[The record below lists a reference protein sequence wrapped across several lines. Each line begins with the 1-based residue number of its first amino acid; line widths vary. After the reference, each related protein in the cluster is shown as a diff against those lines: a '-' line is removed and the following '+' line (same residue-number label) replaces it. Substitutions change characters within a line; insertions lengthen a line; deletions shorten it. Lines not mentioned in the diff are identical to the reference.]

1 MANEVF
7 VNDREVACKAG
18 EGKSV
23 ASFPDVC
30 YTPPRT
36 QGSPR
41 GIPVPYP
48 NTAYA
53 KDTANGSK
61 TVMITGKQVALKD
74 KSYFK
79 TSTGNEAG
87 CADKGIKTGKI
98 KGKAYFTS
106 WSMNVFIESYNVCRH
121 MDMMTHNHGS
131 YPPNTGAWPFLDS
144 TNYKK
149 CKKELAKVDLKCNPD
164 DKKNKPKKTKKGIS
178 KRKPGIWKDKNCKG
192 LGIKPNLFK
201 DPEEVKKQLNDMLD
215 VSKQLET
222 MVETAK
228 DKLVGKIGV
237 WGAKKAAKIATKAG
251 LKGWIGP
258 AGWLWTAYDFVS
270 AGIELDSMWDI
281 VDDMKEDLENLK
293 KLPQELENIKDK
305 IKDKPAEAMADAQA
319 LIAKA
324 NPCTRAMK
332 CRLVSKS
339 SADRSKTNVKNGC
352 CSGQTGHHLIPNTM
366 VKNSA
371 DCKGVTYGTAPTVC
385 AEGTSHSTGGSH
397 GQLHKKIEK
406 LIKDNADTNGEMT
419 LEKAKDIAVKSH
431 RQVFGAGCSK
441 KCLMAQLDKYYDDK
455 CKNGDASKVDAN
467 SAMGGRQGPYK
478 KKIGSGTF

>member
-1 MANEVF
+1 MTNEVF

-98 KGKAYFTS
+98 KGKAYFIS

-131 YPPNTGAWPFLDS
+131 YPPNTGSWPFLDTS
-144 TNYKK
+144 NYGK
-149 CKKELAKVDLKCNPD
+149 CKKELKKVDLKCNPD
-164 DKKNKPKKTKKGIS
+164 DKKNKPKKTKKGI
-178 KRKPGIWKDKNCKG
+178 WKDKNCKG
-192 LGIKPNLFK
+192 LGITPNLFK
-201 DPEEVKKQLNDMLD
+201 DPEAVTNQLNDMLD
-215 VSKQLET
+215 VSKQLEA
-222 MVETAK
+222 MVEKAK
-228 DKLVGKIGV
+228 NKLVEKIGV

-258 AGWLWTAYDFVS
+258 AGWIWTAYDVVS

-281 VDDMKEDLENLK
+281 VDDMKEDLKNLK
-293 KLPQELENIKDK
+293 KLPQELEKIKNK

-319 LIAKA
+319 LIAKT

-332 CRLVSKS
+332 CRLVSKN
-339 SADRSKTNVKNGC
+339 SADRSNKSIKNGC
-352 CSGQTGHHLIPNTM
+352 CSGQTGHHLLPDAM
-366 VKNSA
+366 VRDSA
-371 DCKGVTYGTAPTVC
+371 DCKGGVTYGSAPTVC
-385 AEGTSHSTGGSH
+385 AEGISHSTGGSH
-397 GQLHKKIEK
+397 GQLHNELDKRVKKS
-406 LIKDNADTNGEMT
+406 ADANGEMT
-419 LEKAKDIAVKSH
+419 LKKAKTIAAKSH
-431 RQVFGAGCSK
+431 RQVFGKGCSM
-441 KCLMAQLDKYYDDK
+441 KCLMAQLSKYYDNK
-455 CKNGDASKVDAN
+455 CNKGNASKVDAN
-467 SAMGGRQGPYK
+467 SAMGKGRYTN
-478 KKIGSGTF
+478 GSENSSGGI